1 MDSSDL
7 QRTRLTIDHLRSF
20 LAVAEELNFRR
31 AAERLYMASSP
42 LSRRIRDV
50 EAAVGSTLFDRGT
63 RHVRLTAAGR
73 RLVPLAQD
81 VVARFDALTWTIR
94 EDSGDLSSPIRVGMP
109 YGVHAPD
116 RSAFLEAVRRAA
128 AGYELTNA
136 PGMTRRLVR
145 QLVSGQLHASIVHGT
160 QDLCGVAAVLIR
172 EEPFGVMLPAGHP
185 LGDLDVIPLGAFAGM
200 RCVTVDYHPIT
211 PMQVRMMQLLEAA
224 GVDGEPVLTEDP
236 EGMTSVVASSSRHFA
251 LVAASAGSPYLS
263 FFADPDIIF
272 RDVEGFDLTF
282 KTYAAWL
289 PERAENDPVVAAVAR
304 ELERTFT
311 ASKTAASLT
320 EAADSRLLVR

>member
-50 EAAVGSTLFDRGT
+50 EAAVGSTLFDRDT

-81 VVARFDALTWTIR
+81 VVARFDALTCTIR
-94 EDSGDLSSPIRVGMP
+94 EDSGDMSSPIRIGMP

-116 RSAFLEAVRRAA
+116 RTAFLEAVRRAA
-128 AGYELTNA
+128 AGYEVTNA
-136 PGMTRRLVR
+136 PGMTRRLLR
-145 QLVSGQLHASIVHGT
+145 QLGSGQLHASIVHGT
-160 QDLCGVAAVLIR
+160 RDLSGVATVLIR
-172 EEPFGVMLPAGHP
+172 EEPFGVMLPASHP
-185 LGDLDVIPLGAFAGM
+185 LGRLDVIPIREFAGM

-211 PMQVRMMQLLEAA
+211 PMQVRMMELLEAA

-236 EGMTSVVASSSRHFA
+236 EGLTSVVASSSRHFA
-251 LVAASAGSPYLS
+251 LVAASTGSPYLS
-263 FFADPDIIF
+263 FFADPDIVF
-272 RDVEGFDLTF
+272 REIEGFDLTF

-304 ELERTFT
+304 ELERTFAT
-311 ASKTAASLT
+311 PKVAASMT
-320 EAADSRLLVR
+320 ETDSALLVS